1 MTACA
6 NTLIQG
12 AGADILKLSLAELGK
27 YLNEDAAL
35 VACVHDELVLEVKES
50 KAIQYKEIL
59 ENSMKLAAETI
70 LKIVPSKADASIADT
85 WAEK

>member
-1 MTACA
+1 
-6 NTLIQG
+6 
-12 AGADILKLSLAELGK
+12 
-27 YLNEDAAL
+27 
-35 VACVHDELVLEVKES
+35 VHDELVLEVKES